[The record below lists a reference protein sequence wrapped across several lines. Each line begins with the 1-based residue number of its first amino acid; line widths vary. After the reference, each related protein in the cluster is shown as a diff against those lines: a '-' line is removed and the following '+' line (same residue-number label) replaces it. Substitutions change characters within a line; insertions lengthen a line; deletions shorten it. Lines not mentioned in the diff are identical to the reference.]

1 MSGSVTIC
9 YHFLKSVTKFLY
21 FEKICYQHSF
31 KKYLKNSFGQK
42 SAKSYHLL
50 PFWKSIF
57 LCSIFFAK
65 NFMQTNIFVI
75 FKIVTIMLSSEFWHI
90 LIKKYF
96 AILKFG
102 QKKNVQNRKLKK
114 SFEKNVPLF

>member
-1 MSGSVTIC
+1 
-9 YHFLKSVTKFLY
+9 
-21 FEKICYQHSF
+21 
-31 KKYLKNSFGQK
+31 
-42 SAKSYHLL
+42 
-50 PFWKSIF
+50 
-57 LCSIFFAK
+57 
-65 NFMQTNIFVI
+65 MQTNIFVI
-75 FKIVTIMLSSEFWHI
+75 FEIVTIMLSSEFWHI